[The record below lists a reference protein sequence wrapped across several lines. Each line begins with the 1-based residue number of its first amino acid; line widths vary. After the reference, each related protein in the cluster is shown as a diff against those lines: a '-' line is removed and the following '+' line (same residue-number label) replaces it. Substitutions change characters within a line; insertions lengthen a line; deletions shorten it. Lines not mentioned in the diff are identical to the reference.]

1 MPASTMPVIRASPS
15 FPAPNTAILLF
26 SNIPLLRAQGTR
38 VCALV
43 PGRDGPFIVK
53 RNHSIVS
60 PEHVDRTY
68 WQERRRQRR
77 SRSIPT
83 EEEFLLLLFVRR
95 YSRRD
100 PIARRGTDA
109 GTPDHHRQRTSTK
122 AWCGGSRRTH
132 SLED

>member
-15 FPAPNTAILLF
+15 FPAPKGRGGC
-26 SNIPLLRAQGTR
+26 PR
-38 VCALV
+38 V

-68 WQERRRQRR
+68 WQERRWQRR

-83 EEEFLLLLFVRR
+83 KEKFLLLLLIRR
-95 YSRRD
+95 HSRRN
-100 PIARRGTDA
+100 PITRRATDA
-109 GTPDHHRQRTSTK
+109 GTPDHYRQ
-122 AWCGGSRRTH
+122 
-132 SLED
+132 